1 MNMVLIGYRGTG
13 KSAVGRLLADRL
25 GLAFYDTD
33 ELVEMRGGQ
42 TIRALVEE
50 KGWESFRQ
58 REKEVLRELS
68 GIDAAVIATGGGA
81 VLDPEN
87 VRLLKRKGRLI
98 WLDAD
103 VQTLIAR
110 MQADTNNEQRRP
122 SLTGSE
128 PADETFAVMAARAP
142 FYREATDLC
151 VDTSGKSLDEIVD
164 EICSKLDELAKS
176 RIIVQ
181 DSTAS

>member
-1 MNMVLIGYRGTG
+1 MNIVLIGYRGTG

-25 GLAFYDTD
+25 DLAFYDAD
-33 ELVEMRGGQ
+33 ELVEKRCGQ
-42 TIRALVEE
+42 SIQEMVAA
-50 KGWESFRQ
+50 KGWEFFRE
-58 REKEVLRELS
+58 REKDCIRELS

-87 VRLLKRKGRLI
+87 VGLLKHKGRLI

-103 VQTLIAR
+103 AQTVIAR
-110 MQADTNNEQRRP
+110 MQEDTNNEQRRP

-128 PADETFAVMAARAP
+128 PADETVAVMAARAP
-142 FYREATDLC
+142 FYREAADIC

-164 EICSKLDELAKS
+164 EICSKLA
-176 RIIVQ
+176 
-181 DSTAS
+181 

>member
-1 MNMVLIGYRGTG
+1 MNIVLIGYRGTG

-25 GLAFYDTD
+25 DLDFYDAD
-33 ELVEMRGGQ
+33 EIVEKRGGQ
-42 TIRALVEE
+42 SIQKMVAA
-50 KGWESFRQ
+50 KGWEFFREL
-58 REKEVLRELS
+58 EKDVIRELS

-87 VRLLKRKGRLI
+87 VRLLKHKGRLI

-103 VQTLIAR
+103 AQTVIAR

-128 PADETFAVMAARAP
+128 PADETGAVMATRAP
-142 FYREATDLC
+142 FYREAADIC

-164 EICSKLDELAKS
+164 EICSKL
-176 RIIVQ
+176 
-181 DSTAS
+181 AS

>member
-1 MNMVLIGYRGTG
+1 MNMVLIGSRGTG
-13 KSAVGRLLADRL
+13 KSAVGRLLADRR

-42 TIRALVEE
+42 TIHALVEE

-58 REKEVLRELS
+58 REKTVIRELS

-81 VLDPEN
+81 VLDQEN

-103 VQTLIAR
+103 AQTVIGR

-122 SLTGSE
+122 SLTGGE
-128 PADETFAVMAARAP
+128 PVDETVAVMAARAP
-142 FYREATDLC
+142 LYRAAADLC
-151 VDTSGKSLDEIVD
+151 VDTSGKSIEQIVD
-164 EICSKLDELAKS
+164 EICSELVS
-176 RIIVQ
+176 
-181 DSTAS
+181 

>member
-1 MNMVLIGYRGTG
+1 MNIVLIGYRGTG

-25 GLAFYDTD
+25 NLAFYDAD
-33 ELVEMRGGQ
+33 ELVENRGGQ
-42 TIRALVEE
+42 SIQEMVAA
-50 KGWESFRQ
+50 KGWEFFRE
-58 REKEVLRELS
+58 REKDVIRELS
-68 GIDAAVIATGGGA
+68 GIDEAVIATGGGA

-87 VRLLKRKGRLI
+87 VRLLKQKGRLI

-103 VQTLIAR
+103 AQTVIAR

-142 FYREATDLC
+142 FYREAADLC

-164 EICSKLDELAKS
+164 EICLEL
-176 RIIVQ
+176 VP
-181 DSTAS
+181 

>member
-13 KSAVGRLLADRL
+13 KSAVGRLLADRR

-33 ELVEMRGGQ
+33 ELVEKRGGQ
-42 TIRALVEE
+42 TIQELVAA
-50 KGWESFRQ
+50 KGWEFFRE
-58 REKEVLRELS
+58 REQDVIRELS

-87 VRLLKRKGRLI
+87 VKLLKRKGQLI

-103 VQTLIAR
+103 AQTVIAR
-110 MQADTNNEQRRP
+110 MQVDTDNEQKRP

-128 PADETFAVMAARAP
+128 PVDETVAVMAARTP
-142 FYREATDLC
+142 LYRAAADLC
-151 VDTSGKSLDEIVD
+151 VDTSGKSIEQIVD
-164 EICSKLDELAKS
+164 EICSEFGP
-176 RIIVQ
+176 
-181 DSTAS
+181 

>member
-1 MNMVLIGYRGTG
+1 MNIVLIGYRGTG

-25 GLAFYDTD
+25 DLDFYDTD
-33 ELVEMRGGQ
+33 ELVEKRGGQ
-42 TIRALVEE
+42 SIQEMVAA
-50 KGWESFRQ
+50 KSWEFFRE
-58 REKEVLRELS
+58 REKDVIRELS

-87 VRLLKRKGRLI
+87 IILLKRKGRLI

-103 VQTLIAR
+103 AQTVIVR

-128 PADETFAVMAARAP
+128 PADETVAVMAARAP
-142 FYREATDLC
+142 LYRVAADLC

-164 EICSKLDELAKS
+164 EICS
-176 RIIVQ
+176 IPW
-181 DSTAS
+181 T

>member
-1 MNMVLIGYRGTG
+1 MNIVLIGYRGTG
-13 KSAVGRLLADRL
+13 KSVVGRLLADRL
-25 GLAFYDTD
+25 DLDFYDVD

-50 KGWESFRQ
+50 KGWEFFREQ
-58 REKEVLRELS
+58 EKEVIRELS

-81 VLDPEN
+81 VLNPEN
-87 VRLLKRKGRLI
+87 VRLLKHKGRLI

-103 VQTLIAR
+103 AQTVIAR

-128 PADETFAVMAARAP
+128 PADETVSVMAARAP
-142 FYREATDLC
+142 FYREAADLR

-164 EICSKLDELAKS
+164 EICLELGP
-176 RIIVQ
+176 
-181 DSTAS
+181 

>member
-1 MNMVLIGYRGTG
+1 MNIVLIGYRGTG

-25 GLAFYDTD
+25 DLAFYDAD
-33 ELVEMRGGQ
+33 ELVENRGGQ
-42 TIRALVEE
+42 SIQEMVAA
-50 KGWESFRQ
+50 KGWEFFRE
-58 REKEVLRELS
+58 REKDVIRELS
-68 GIDAAVIATGGGA
+68 GIDEAVIATGGGA

-87 VRLLKRKGRLI
+87 VRLLKQKGRLI

-103 VQTLIAR
+103 AQTVITR

-122 SLTGSE
+122 SLTGSK

-142 FYREATDLC
+142 FYREAADLC

-164 EICSKLDELAKS
+164 EICLEL
-176 RIIVQ
+176 VP
-181 DSTAS
+181 

>member
-1 MNMVLIGYRGTG
+1 MNIVLIGYRGTG

-25 GLAFYDTD
+25 DLAFQ
-33 ELVEMRGGQ
+33 EMV
-42 TIRALVEE
+42 AA
-50 KGWESFRQ
+50 KGWEFFRE
-58 REKEVLRELS
+58 REKDVIRELS
-68 GIDAAVIATGGGA
+68 GIDEAVIATGGGA

-87 VRLLKRKGRLI
+87 VRLLKQKGRLI

-103 VQTLIAR
+103 AQTVITR

-142 FYREATDLC
+142 FYREAADLC

-164 EICSKLDELAKS
+164 EICLEL
-176 RIIVQ
+176 VP
-181 DSTAS
+181 